1 MGWLRSSNIWPS
13 HNSDNPK
20 ALGRAFYWADTTHR
34 IFNIW
39 RSHVTRMNAPWLIQ
53 HINEWCHMYECTMTH
68 TTYEW
73 FMSHVWM
80 HHDSYN
86 IWMRHVT
93 CMNAPWLIQ
102 HINASCHMYEC
113 TMTHTTPK
121 PFNEPV
127 TLRMHTENTTY
138 EWVMSHIWLR
148 RDSPHNPKAY
158 TFKKYIYQYVKQS
171 AIKLNVIRRNTIWYS

>member
-86 IWMRHVT
+86 IWMIHVT
-93 CMNAPWLIQ
+93 CMNAPWLTQ

-113 TMTHTTPK
+113 TMTHTTYK
-121 PFNEPV
+121 C
-127 TLRMHTENTTY
+127 
-138 EWVMSHIWLR
+138 VMSHVWMHH
-148 RDSPHNPKAY
+148 DPYNPKAFQWARHTADAY
-158 TFKKYIYQYVKQS
+158 RKYNIWMSHVTHMTEAWLTTQPQS
-171 AIKLNVIRRNTIWYS
+171 IHI